1 MNKSGT
7 LTYRIA
13 KKAPVGTHGAGS
25 HAWAGRSC
33 HTWGYLPKKLHSCT
47 AGWLLLLLQSIN
59 GILKKS
65 HMPTF
70 VITKSD
76 VMGIPVEIF
85 ECFLISSSFR
95 PQKKIPLELHSVY
108 STDTSSDHATCRR
121 GKQETMRPVKIFQ
134 KDATTWYTTRVSEQ
148 FSPKKDQW
156 LKNTVLNCWLGIS
169 NRKNTCK
176 HQTKHQKS
184 WTIQK
189 A

>member
-95 PQKKIPLELHSVY
+95 P
-108 STDTSSDHATCRR
+108 
-121 GKQETMRPVKIFQ
+121 
-134 KDATTWYTTRVSEQ
+134 
-148 FSPKKDQW
+148 PKKSPS
-156 LKNTVLNCWLGIS
+156 NCTQSI
-169 NRKNTCK
+169 RPI
-176 HQTKHQKS
+176 HRQTTPRVDAVNKRRCGPLRSSKRTQQRDTRRECRNNFLPKRIND
-184 WTIQK
+184 WKIRF
-189 A
+189 